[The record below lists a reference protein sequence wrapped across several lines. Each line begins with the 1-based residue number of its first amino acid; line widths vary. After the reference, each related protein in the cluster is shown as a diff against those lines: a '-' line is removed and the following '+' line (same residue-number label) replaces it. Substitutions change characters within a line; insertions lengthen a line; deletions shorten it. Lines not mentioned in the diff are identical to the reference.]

1 MKASH
6 ALPLPRMEAP
16 PSARKRKRRNQ
27 RKRRQERLP
36 IGAAVKQVVW
46 SARWISLGLLALAVY
61 ALVLVGM
68 DEHFYLTMIP
78 VEGVISIPA
87 EEIVAASGLAGAHV
101 FAVDPAAAAAKV
113 AEMPGVINAAVT
125 LTWPNQVLIE
135 IEEDAPVAV
144 WVDNGQDF
152 WVTANGRFIPARA
165 TVPGLLLIE
174 SEIEETAVPEVVV
187 EGDGEGVETAVAAS
201 AAITPTLAFI
211 PDDVLTGAHQLHSL
225 RPNIE
230 KLFYKQSSGLSYQD
244 ERGWRVYFGTG
255 EDMNQK
261 LVIYETIA
269 AELLARGLT
278 PQYISVSNQEK
289 PYYRVS
295 E

>member
-1 MKASH
+1 MKSAH
-6 ALPLPRMEAP
+6 TLPLPRMEVP
-16 PSARKRKRRNQ
+16 QTARKRKRRNQ

-36 IGAAVKQVVW
+36 IGAAVKQVVL

-87 EEIVAASGLAGAHV
+87 AEIVAASELAGAHV
-101 FAVDPAAAAAKV
+101 FSVDPAAAAARV

-135 IEEDAPVAV
+135 IHEDAPVAV
-144 WVDNGQDF
+144 WLDGGQPY
-152 WVTANGRFIPARA
+152 WITENGRFIPARA
-165 TVPGLLLIE
+165 TVAGLLVIE
-174 SEIEETAVPEVVV
+174 SEIEKTAVPEVEV
-187 EGDGEGVETAVAAS
+187 EGVIPEPAPSLT
-201 AAITPTLAFI
+201 FI
-211 PDDVLTGAHQLHSL
+211 PDDVLAGAQQLRSL

-230 KLFYKQSSGLSYQD
+230 KLFYKQSSGLSYED
-244 ERGWRVYFGTG
+244 GRGWRVYFGTG
-255 EDMNQK
+255 EDMQQK
-261 LVIYETIA
+261 LAIYETIA
-269 AELLARGLT
+269 EELLARGLT